1 MPLDVKANYKL
12 GDDKSNLKS
21 EGEAKVIL
29 DEEYLTLQVAFGE
42 PILLSYADIVGI
54 TEGDHRIDLFLT
66 SKEKLN
72 LWGLGY
78 QYEDFLFQLFKLRNE
93 LLLKYLLMEE
103 ALLEGGFEA
112 HFTWLDSKAN
122 ISQTGNCE
130 IRLYDTALV
139 VLPQKGEPIRIPYCY
154 ISQVSKA
161 DYTLKVANEF
171 GEKFEFSRLGEQF
184 EPFSKALSD
193 AINKMMLRTQESIKE
208 LLPEADS
215 LTVRKLAALMKDGR
229 AAKRKDLE
237 SLFADF
243 LRRLTQRI
251 KESGIDAE
259 YEFLNSNAEKDKVC
273 VGLKR
278 GLMGNLTG
286 SYTWLLFPLH
296 NPESNRLSNAVALEA
311 FVTQSKEQENEEPQ
325 TQTENFEPE
334 EKTEQVQNGDQ
345 TPATKGATYFFRIM
359 DRKEYSQAK
368 DEDLEREL
376 ESFTKNIEHAMIDIN
391 FRREPIFL
399 SENQLANPK
408 YVQYRYAIA
417 KMPSLKTLRNLFIGR
432 VIHLSVEQWK
442 SDVTSLLAFNTKSLD
457 SMEKWT
463 KGES

>member
-1 MPLDVKANYKL
+1 LDVTVNYEL
-12 GDDKSNLKS
+12 RDEKSNLKS
-21 EGEAKVIL
+21 DGEAKAML

-54 TEGDHRIDLFLT
+54 TEGDYKIDLFLT

-72 LWGLGY
+72 LSGLGY

-103 ALLEGGFEA
+103 ALLEAGFEA
-112 HFTWLDSKAN
+112 YFTWLDSNAN
-122 ISQTGNCE
+122 INQTENCE
-130 IRLYDTALV
+130 IRLYETALV

-161 DYTLKVANEF
+161 DYKLTVANEF
-171 GEKFEFSRLGEQF
+171 GEKFEFSRLGEKF
-184 EPFSKALSD
+184 DPFSKALSD
-193 AINKMMLRTQESIKE
+193 ALNRMMLRTQESIRE
-208 LLPEADS
+208 LLPEAGS
-215 LTVRKLAALMKDGR
+215 LTVRKLAAVMKDGR
-229 AAKRKDLE
+229 AAKRKDIE

-243 LRRLTQRI
+243 WRPLTQRI

-259 YEFLNSNAEKDKVC
+259 YEFLISVAEKAKVC
-273 VGLKR
+273 VGAKR

-286 SYTWLLFPLH
+286 SYTWLLFPLRT
-296 NPESNRLSNAVALEA
+296 PESNRLSNAVALEA
-311 FVTQSKEQENEEPQ
+311 LTTQIDKQENEPH
-325 TQTENFEPE
+325 TKTEHFEAE
-334 EKTEQVQNGDQ
+334 EKTEQTIDGDQ

-376 ESFTKNIEHAMIDIN
+376 DRFTKNIERAMIDVN

-399 SENQLANPK
+399 SENQLASPK
-408 YVQYRYAIA
+408 YVQYQFAIA
-417 KMPSLKTLRNLFIGR
+417 KMPSLKILRSLFIGR
-432 VIHLSVEQWK
+432 VIHLSTEQWK
-442 SDVTSLLAFNTKSLD
+442 TDVTSLLAFNTKSLD
-457 SMEKWT
+457 STEKWN
-463 KGES
+463 KGDT